1 MSLSSVK
8 GAFFFFTSAFNG
20 AETYQARNLKNT
32 SSLLTSEEE
41 EEEVKKNN
49 T

>member
-1 MSLSSVK
+1 MSLSS
-8 GAFFFFTSAFNG
+8 FFFFTSAFNG

-41 EEEVKKNN
+41 EEVKKNQIPEAS
-49 T
+49 